1 MGTSETPAGG
11 GVFGWLGDVV
21 VRFPLLVIGLWIGL
35 AVVLMSTVP
44 PLQEVA
50 AKNPVSV
57 LPDDAPVMVTTR
69 EMSAAF
75 DDSGGD
81 NLLLVVMTDDDGLG
95 PDAEKAYA
103 KLIAALAAESNPDI
117 MMMQDFITT
126 PQVRDVVASQD
137 GKAWYLPINLAG
149 GWSTPEGGDAF
160 SRVAETVREATA
172 DAPMTV
178 HLTGPAA
185 TIADVTVVG
194 QRDIRV
200 IEIATVG
207 MVLGI
212 LLLVYRN
219 LVTMLMPL
227 ITIGVALVSAQ
238 GLVGALAPLG
248 MGVSDQTIVL
258 MTGMMVGAGVDYAV
272 FLISRY
278 HDFVRRGVE
287 HKRAIRDALAAIGK
301 VIGASAATVAV
312 TFFAMIFTT
321 MSVFQTVGPAMALA
335 IFVCFSAAVTFL
347 PAMIVLAGPRGW
359 ISPQRD
365 RTTRI
370 WRRSG
375 TRIVRAPKAHL
386 AVSLVVLLAL
396 AGCASLV
403 QFNYDDRKTL
413 PDWVESS
420 AGYAA
425 MESHYSINSNLPQ
438 YLFISSPRDL
448 RSPEALADLE
458 EMARRVAQLPD
469 VDAVRGI
476 TRPTGEP
483 LEQARLSYQAGE
495 VGIRLDDAAQQ
506 VTDHTGDLDM
516 LADGAYQLADALGDV
531 RGQVFETVATTK
543 GLVDALTQLQQR
555 FGGEQTL
562 DDIDNAARLASG
574 MRELGDAIGVNVA
587 NIAGN
592 MEWAVPV
599 LTALDVSPV
608 CSVNPRCVQARNDL
622 RQLVNAGR
630 QGVLDRIALLGRQ
643 LEETQGGQTV
653 DETLTELTGTL
664 TDATDALRS
673 AGLDRPGGLQ
683 AQIAAMQQGAD
694 TLADA
699 SRKLADGVQ
708 MLVNQTKEMGSGLGE
723 ASSFLLAMKREATT
737 PAMGGFYIPPE
748 VLTQKDFQKAAEI
761 FVSSDGHAVRYLV
774 TTKLN
779 PFSTEAM
786 DQVNEITA
794 VALGARAN
802 TELAEADISM
812 AGFTTTLRDTR
823 DYYNN
828 DFRLITALTVLIV
841 FLILVALLR
850 AIVAPLYLI
859 VSVIISYLS
868 ALGLGVIVFQFVLG
882 QELSWSVPGLTFIIL
897 VAVGADYNMLLISR
911 IREESPQGIR
921 SGIIRTVG
929 HTGGVITSAGLI
941 FAASMFGLLFASV
954 TTMIQAGFILGIGLL
969 LDTFLVRTIT
979 VPAMAVLVG
988 RFNWWPARPPKVPSM
1003 AAADRAPR

>member
-1 MGTSETPAGG
+1 MGTRETTAPAGF
-11 GVFGWLGDVV
+11 FGWLGDVV
-21 VRFPLLVIGLWIGL
+21 VRFPLIVIGLWIGL
-35 AVVLMSTVP
+35 AVVLTATVP

-69 EMSAAF
+69 EMTAAF
-75 DDSGGD
+75 EDSGGD

-95 PDAEKAYA
+95 PDDEEAYA
-103 KLIAALAAESNPDI
+103 KLVSALDAESNDDI

-126 PQVRDVVASQD
+126 PQLREVVASED

-149 GWSTPEGGDAF
+149 GWATPEGGGAF
-160 SRVAETVREATA
+160 SRVAETVRQATA
-172 DAPMTV
+172 DAPMSV
-178 HLTGPAA
+178 YLTGPAA

-207 MVLGI
+207 MVLAI

-219 LVTMLMPL
+219 VVTMLMPL
-227 ITIGVALVSAQ
+227 ITIGVAFVCAQ
-238 GLVGALAPLG
+238 GLVGALAPFG

-258 MTGMMVGAGVDYAV
+258 MTGIMVGAGVDYAV

-287 HKRAIRDALAAIGK
+287 HKRAIRDALASIGK

-321 MSVFQTVGPAMALA
+321 LSVFQTVGPAMALA

-359 ISPQRD
+359 VSPRRD
-365 RTTRI
+365 LTTRF

-375 TRIVRAPKAHL
+375 IRIVRAPKTHL

-396 AGCASLV
+396 AGCALLV
-403 QFNYDDRKTL
+403 QYNYDDRKTL
-413 PDWVESS
+413 PDSVESA

-425 MESHYSINSNLPQ
+425 MERHYPINSNLPQ
-438 YLFISSPRDL
+438 YLFITSPRDL
-448 RSPEALADLE
+448 RTPEALADLE
-458 EMARRVAQLPD
+458 EMARRVSQLPD

-483 LEQARLSYQAGE
+483 LEQAQLSYQAGE
-495 VGIRLDDAAQQ
+495 VGGRLDDASRQ

-516 LADGAYQLADALGDV
+516 LADGAHQLADALGDV
-531 RGQVFETVATTK
+531 RGQVFETIATTK
-543 GLVDALTQLQQR
+543 GLVDALTGLQQR
-555 FGGEQTL
+555 FGGERTL

-592 MEWAVPV
+592 LEWAVPV
-599 LTALDVSPV
+599 LTALDTSPV
-608 CSVNPRCVQARNDL
+608 CSAKPRCVQARDDL

-643 LEETQGGQTV
+643 LEATQGGQTI
-653 DETLTELTGTL
+653 DETLEDLSGTL
-664 TDATDALRS
+664 TGATSALRS

-683 AQIAAMQQGAD
+683 AQIATAQEGAD
-694 TLADA
+694 ALADA
-699 SRKLADGVQ
+699 SRKLAEGVQ
-708 MLVNQTKEMGSGLGE
+708 LLVNQTKEMGSGLGE
-723 ASSFLLAMKREATT
+723 ASSFLLAMKRDATT

-748 VLTQKDFQKAAEI
+748 VLTQEDFQKAAEI
-761 FVSSDGHAVRYLV
+761 FVSPDGHAVRYLV

-786 DQVNEITA
+786 DQVNEITDT
-794 VALGARAN
+794 ALGARAN
-802 TELAEADISM
+802 TELAESDISM

-823 DYYNN
+823 DFYNN
-828 DFRLITALTVLIV
+828 DFRLITVLTVLIV

-859 VSVIISYLS
+859 TSVVISYLS
-868 ALGLGVIVFQFVLG
+868 ALGLGVILFQFILG

-911 IREESPQGIR
+911 IREESPHGIR

-929 HTGGVITSAGLI
+929 YTGGVITSAGLI

-979 VPAMAVLVG
+979 VPAIAVLVG
-988 RFNWWPARPPKVPSM
+988 RFNWWPARPSNLDSTTAEP
-1003 AAADRAPR
+1003 AAT